1 MPGGLDCSVSKIWQL
16 RCTNQE
22 SPSRVHHGLLP
33 LSSSPSKQGT
43 LALFWSNKTENV
55 NCSET
60 AGADVE
66 YRLPELLPYQTHS
79 FTVKLP
85 YTSAAI
91 TPNATTD
98 LHFFI
103 DST

>member
-1 MPGGLDCSVSKIWQL
+1 MPFGGQAKPIPAPSSPA
-16 RCTNQE
+16 
-22 SPSRVHHGLLP
+22 SPSTLP
-33 LSSSPSKQGT
+33 PEKKGT
-43 LALFWSNKTENV
+43 LVSLWSNKTEYV
-55 NCSET
+55 KCGET
-60 AGADVE
+60 ADADVE

-91 TPNATTD
+91 TPNATAYPRI
-98 LHFFI
+98 FI